1 MKKQEIEKV
10 LKNIYLDVMREQ
22 LDNVNPFYA
31 SIKKGNDKV
40 QGKDIIHYV
49 NVGEVK
55 TPLQNLYCTI
65 EIPEKTIDNCFNT
78 GSIVDIINSELIMC
92 INTYKDLMQKSLWF
106 GNGKKDICSM
116 PNLLN
121 DAIVINGES
130 QISDTLI
137 HQMLDRIEETRGEQ
151 PNIILAS
158 YEQRRAFLS
167 YLYDNRKNVDYIT
180 LDGNY
185 KSLSCNGIPLIAD
198 KYLIGNKVYFI
209 NTKDFE
215 LQQLCDWMWLEDDS
229 GNILRKSP
237 NEKCYTA
244 TLVKYANLICT
255 NPQNQLIL
263 EVRKEEL

>member
-31 SIKKGNDKV
+31 SIKKDNDKV
-40 QGKDIIHYV
+40 QGKDIVHYV

-55 TPLQNLYCTI
+55 TPLQSLYCTI
-65 EIPEKTIDNCFNT
+65 EIPEKAIDLCYGAGAMVNVVNDEINDTIYKHKE
-78 GSIVDIINSELIMC
+78 SI
-92 INTYKDLMQKSLWF
+92 QKALWI
-106 GNGKKDICSM
+106 GGDAEIYSI
-116 PNLLN
+116 PYLLN
-121 DAIVINGES
+121 DATTIKEDI

-158 YEQRRAFLS
+158 YEQRRAYLS

-180 LDGNY
+180 LDGGY
-185 KSLSCNGIPLIAD
+185 KALSCNGIPLIAD

-209 NTKDFE
+209 STKDFE
-215 LQQLCDWMWLEDDS
+215 LQQLCDWVWLEDDS

-263 EVRKEEL
+263 EVRKEEI